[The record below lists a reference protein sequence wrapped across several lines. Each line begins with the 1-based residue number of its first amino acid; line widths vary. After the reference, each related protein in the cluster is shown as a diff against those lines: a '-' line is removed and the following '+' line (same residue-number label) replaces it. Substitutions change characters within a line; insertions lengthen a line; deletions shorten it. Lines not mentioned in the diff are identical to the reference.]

1 MHMKHRIHLK
11 KLLIDNWKPKYI
23 CLGCAVLVWLMVN
36 HLLVR
41 GEAPEWNIDD
51 IRIVLPE

>member
-1 MHMKHRIHLK
+1 MIHRIQIR
-11 KLLIDNWKPKYI
+11 KLLFNNWKPKYL

-41 GEAPEWNIDD
+41 GDAPEWNIDD

>member
-1 MHMKHRIHLK
+1 MIHRIQIK
-11 KLLIDNWKPKYI
+11 KMLFNNWKAKYI

-41 GEAPEWNIDD
+41 GDAPEWNIDD

>member
-1 MHMKHRIHLK
+1 MKHRIQLR
-11 KLLIDNWKPKYI
+11 KLLFDNWKPKYI

-41 GEAPEWNIDD
+41 GEAPEGNIDD